1 MPIGWRAV
9 RLRPSAPV
17 RRDLAAQGVDPAD
30 LPESRKVRVGRV
42 DIEAVLDRD
51 RGHMGVG
58 DELSGRVVFRQ
69 QRAEDIG
76 VPFGGTGNPHDGN
89 VQPAA
94 DDAPDEIGPLRVRDD
109 SGVGEE
115 SHNRRERL
123 PRKADTAVA
132 VQCAFEP
139 LPGWLV
145 LGGFLV
151 EGVDEEVGVDE
162 HYL

>member
-1 MPIGWRAV
+1 LRA
-9 RLRPSAPV
+9 
-17 RRDLAAQGVDPAD
+17 
-30 LPESRKVRVGRV
+30 
-42 DIEAVLDRD
+42 
-51 RGHMGVG
+51 
-58 DELSGRVVFRQ
+58 
-69 QRAEDIG
+69 
-76 VPFGGTGNPHDGN
+76 
-89 VQPAA
+89 
-94 DDAPDEIGPLRVRDD
+94 RDD

-115 SHNRRERL
+115 SHDRGERF
-123 PRKADTAVA
+123 PRKADTAVS